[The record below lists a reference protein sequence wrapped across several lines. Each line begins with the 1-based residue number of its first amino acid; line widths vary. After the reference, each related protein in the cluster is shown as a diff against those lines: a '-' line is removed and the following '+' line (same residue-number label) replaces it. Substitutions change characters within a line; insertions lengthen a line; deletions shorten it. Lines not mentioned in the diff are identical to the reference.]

1 MLTYIYTNVYIHHEY
16 LNLSGENWTL
26 TRECRPIERMCKYTH
41 THTHT
46 HERTWLLYLL
56 LSPSPLFSLSLS
68 SLSLSLFSLSLS
80 LSLFSLISYLS
91 LKSISLSL
99 SLSLSCKCRNI
110 MRDCRLLL
118 RDAHIHTHMYIRA
131 HISMERI
138 YAHPFTQTRVYIQM

>member
-26 TRECRPIERMCKYTH
+26 MRECRLLLRECASTH

-46 HERTWLLYLL
+46 RTSARGY
-56 LSPSPLFSLSLS
+56 STSCSRPRPCSRFRSL
-68 SLSLSLFSLSLS
+68 LS

-118 RDAHIHTHMYIRA
+118 RDAHMHTHMYIRA

-138 YAHPFTQTRVYIQM
+138 YAHPFTQTRVYI